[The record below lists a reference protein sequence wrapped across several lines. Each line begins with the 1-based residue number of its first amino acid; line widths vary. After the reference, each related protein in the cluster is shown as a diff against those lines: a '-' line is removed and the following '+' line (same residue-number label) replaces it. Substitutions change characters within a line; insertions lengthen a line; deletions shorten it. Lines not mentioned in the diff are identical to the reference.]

1 MQALQRRKSYD
12 TEYYNQPEIE
22 VHEINQLR
30 GSKCLRESYNEI
42 VRGCGEGKK
51 GGLII
56 SGHTSPRPAI

>member
-22 VHEINQLR
+22 VHEISQLR
-30 GSKCLRESYNEI
+30 GSKFLRESYNEI
-42 VRGCGEGKK
+42 VRCGEGKK
-51 GGLII
+51 GLII